1 MKYFEDF
8 QVGDRTDLPGKA
20 VFTLESIKEFATE
33 FDPQPHHLDEDAA
46 RRGMLGALTAPG
58 WHTTCAI
65 ARVIADYQNEN
76 VAFIVSP
83 GIDEVRWKI
92 PIFPD
97 DELTVSEE
105 ILEARRSKSNPAI
118 GLLKRR
124 HTASK
129 QDGSVAMTIDGW
141 LMVSCRPDS
150 GAA

>member
-8 QVGDRTDLPGKA
+8 NVGDKTDLPGKA
-20 VFTLESIKEFATE
+20 VFTLESIREFAEE
-33 FDPQPHHLDEDAA
+33 FDPQPHHLDEEAA
-46 RRGMLGALTAPG
+46 KRGMLGALTAPG
-58 WHTTCAI
+58 WHTTCAV
-65 ARVIADYQNEN
+65 ARVIAEYQNEN

-97 DELTVSEE
+97 DELTVTEE
-105 ILEARRSKSNPAI
+105 ILETRRSRSNPSV

-129 QDGSVAMTIDGW
+129 QDGGVAMTMDGW
-141 LMVSCRPDS
+141 LMVSSRPD
-150 GAA
+150 GDAA